1 MVVHAEQ
8 CLPRHV
14 AGSDGSSH
22 SSVPPADSSL
32 TGCIP
37 ERVSALTGGRNF
49 ALLADLAG
57 ST

>member
-1 MVVHAEQ
+1 MVVHTEQ

-14 AGSDGSSH
+14 ARSDARYR
-22 SSVPPADSSL
+22 SSVPPADSSV

-49 ALLADLAG
+49 ALPADLAG